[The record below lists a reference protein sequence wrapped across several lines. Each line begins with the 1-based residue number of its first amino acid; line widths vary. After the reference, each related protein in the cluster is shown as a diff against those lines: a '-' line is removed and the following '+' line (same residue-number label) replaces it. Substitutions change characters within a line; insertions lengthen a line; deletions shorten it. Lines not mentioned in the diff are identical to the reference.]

1 MTVDAR
7 VFTADELLRLP
18 DDGSR
23 YELVRGELRQ
33 MSPAGY
39 DHGDIAMT
47 IGAHLKTYVRAH
59 RLGKV
64 FAAETG
70 FMLARNP
77 DTVLAADAAFVRTER
92 VLPRG
97 PGFFPGPPDLAVEV
111 ISPSD
116 SYSNVVVK
124 TREWLRGGTRAVVVV
139 DPPTMNVEVHRP
151 SGAVTRINDVL
162 AVDDVVPGW
171 TLPLAEIFEP

>member
-7 VFTADELLRLP
+7 LLTADELLRLP
-18 DDGSR
+18 DDGFR
-23 YELVRGELRQ
+23 HELVRGELRK

-39 DHGDIAMT
+39 DHGEIAMT
-47 IGAHLKTYVRAH
+47 IGAHLKMFVRAH

-70 FMLARNP
+70 FLLARNP
-77 DTVLAADAAFVRTER
+77 DTVLAPDAAFVRAER

-97 PGFFPGPPDLAVEV
+97 RGFFPGPPDLAVEV

-116 SYSNVVVK
+116 TYSGVVEK
-124 TREWLRGGTRAVVVV
+124 TREWLRGGTRAVIVV
-139 DPPTMNVEVHRP
+139 DPSTAVVEVHRA
-151 SGAVTRINDVL
+151 SGSVLVEAVL
-162 AVDDVVPGW
+162 SVDEVVPGW
-171 TLPLAEIFEP
+171 TLPLAELFES